1 MKTRALRLYGKNDLR
16 VEEFDLP
23 KLKDDEILALVVSD
37 SLCMSS
43 YKALI
48 QGGEH
53 KRVPEDIAQ
62 RPIILGHEFCGKLIE
77 VGSKWAD
84 QFHAGQMFSIQP
96 ALNYKGLPNSL
107 GYSYPCVGGDATY
120 VILPNEVMEMGCLL
134 PYEGEGYFGASLAE
148 PYSCVIGTFHAMYHT
163 TPGKYEHLMGVRP
176 GGKMAILAGAG
187 PMGLAAVDYIIHAT
201 PRPSKLII
209 TDIDQARLDRATEL
223 ITPAAA
229 KKLGVELCWLNTAN
243 VADPKAA
250 LMDFADGTGF
260 DDVIVFAPVKP
271 VVELGDSILGK
282 DGCLNFF
289 SGPSDPNF
297 SALFNFYNV
306 HYAGTHIVGTSG
318 GNTDDLAEAL
328 EMMGRGELTPAFLV
342 THIGGLA
349 AAKEATENL
358 PKLSGG
364 KKLIYTG
371 FDMPLT
377 AITDFGELGKTDP
390 LFAELD
396 ALCKKN
402 NGLWNAE
409 AEKLL
414 LKAKGCEV

>member
-209 TDIDQARLDRATEL
+209 TDIDQ
-223 ITPAAA
+223 
-229 KKLGVELCWLNTAN
+229 
-243 VADPKAA
+243 
-250 LMDFADGTGF
+250 
-260 DDVIVFAPVKP
+260 
-271 VVELGDSILGK
+271 
-282 DGCLNFF
+282 
-289 SGPSDPNF
+289 
-297 SALFNFYNV
+297 
-306 HYAGTHIVGTSG
+306 
-318 GNTDDLAEAL
+318 
-328 EMMGRGELTPAFLV
+328 
-342 THIGGLA
+342 
-349 AAKEATENL
+349 
-358 PKLSGG
+358 
-364 KKLIYTG
+364 
-371 FDMPLT
+371 
-377 AITDFGELGKTDP
+377 
-390 LFAELD
+390 
-396 ALCKKN
+396 
-402 NGLWNAE
+402 
-409 AEKLL
+409 
-414 LKAKGCEV
+414 